1 MTDTTVPVRQRPR
14 PDSDG
19 ESAVLD
25 KIAELPGP
33 YRAMGERLHAVITAS
48 APALAPRTWYGMP
61 AYALDGKVI
70 VFFRGGTTA
79 EPERYM
85 TLGFSEDA
93 NLDEGNMWPTSF
105 ALAELTP
112 AEESRIAA
120 LVRRAVS

>member
-61 AYALDGKVI
+61 AYALDGKVN